1 MFLSRNKN
9 PCKGQFLYLKMRF
22 KGTIQVCFSDDIL
35 MNSLTRCDCAENK
48 LSHQSLYR
56 KDLLVCNLA
65 LCMCIS
71 CLFFILF
78 YFILFYLIYL
88 FIYFLFIIYLFFRF
102 LVLFSLNNI

>member
-78 YFILFYLIYL
+78 YFILFYL
-88 FIYFLFIIYLFFRF
+88 FIYLFFIYYLFIFFVF
-102 LVLFSLNNI
+102 LSCLV